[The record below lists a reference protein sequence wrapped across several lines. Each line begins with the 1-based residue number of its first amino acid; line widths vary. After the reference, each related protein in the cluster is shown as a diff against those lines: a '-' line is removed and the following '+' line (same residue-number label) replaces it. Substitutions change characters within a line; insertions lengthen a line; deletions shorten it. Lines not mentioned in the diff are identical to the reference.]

1 MNIRNACSNYNSIPA
16 GDVGKIY
23 EFGARV
29 LLRLGFRVESFH
41 SQKDGDGIG
50 THIYLDNGMHL
61 FLGLNPQLGTITPGN
76 VSAVNP
82 AQFQGNF
89 IDYAFGF
96 AIEDCDF
103 SNDFP
108 DCIYVEDIIDSNNN
122 KQKWSFFKLPSVTPD
137 SDISLLDMETLA
149 AECVSM
155 LGKYTG

>member
-1 MNIRNACSNYNSIPA
+1 MNIRNACSNHGSIQA
-16 GDVGKIY
+16 GDLWKIY
-23 EFGARV
+23 EFCTRV
-29 LLRLGFRVESFH
+29 LRHFGSRVVRQH
-41 SQKDGDGIG
+41 LQNDINGIG
-50 THIYLDNGMHL
+50 THIYLANGMHL

-96 AIEDCDF
+96 AVQNKDF
-103 SNDFP
+103 SSCFP
-108 DCIYVEDIIDSNNN
+108 DCIYVDNILGN
-122 KQKWSFFKLPSVTPD
+122 KEKWSFFKLPSVTPD

-149 AECVSM
+149 AKCVSM

>member
-96 AIEDCDF
+96 AVQDKDF
-103 SNDFP
+103 SSDFP
-108 DCIYVEDIIDSNNN
+108 DCIYVDNILGN
-122 KQKWSFFKLPSVTPD
+122 KEKWSFFKLPSVTPD